1 MSNSSDFQWFAR
13 VPLVLASRCQVNQ
26 SPNPSQSRLQSPT
39 SLSQFCRVRPRYRAV
54 VEGRC
59 TVFLSPA
66 QWLHVR
72 CLAFRCKGRS
82 FASKPFLRT
91 GMAASPNQP
100 ISAGGD
106 LETMCNCLLPPLRVH
121 AIRERRR
128 GREQTSVV
136 YVKSVGWGGER
147 RGKEGKEGQEKWRGG
162 WLLDLGLLRRNVKRP
177 RVGQSRGPLVWLR
190 ALFLL
195 YLIPAI
201 DNLLI
206 ACSIC
211 PARIYICICAC
222 LYLDEIII
230 SLSPP
235 FSRCIFPFSFVLVIQ
250 LLSAHWKVSAI
261 LHAPSLPHD

>member
-1 MSNSSDFQWFAR
+1 MSNSSDFHWFAR

-26 SPNPSQSRLQSPT
+26 SIANPSQSRLQSPT

-82 FASKPFLRT
+82 FALQAFLRT

-106 LETMCNCLLPPLRVH
+106 LETIFNCLLPPLRVH
-121 AIRERRR
+121 AMRERRR
-128 GREQTSVV
+128 GREQTRVV
-136 YVKSVGWGGER
+136 YVKRRRER
-147 RGKEGKEGQEKWRGG
+147 KRKEGEEKWRGG
-162 WLLDLGLLRRNVKRP
+162 LLDLRRSVKRP

-195 YLIPAI
+195 YFIPAI
-201 DNLLI
+201 DNL
-206 ACSIC
+206 
-211 PARIYICICAC
+211 
-222 LYLDEIII
+222 
-230 SLSPP
+230 
-235 FSRCIFPFSFVLVIQ
+235 F
-250 LLSAHWKVSAI
+250 
-261 LHAPSLPHD
+261 

>member
-1 MSNSSDFQWFAR
+1 MSNSSDFQRFAH

-26 SPNPSQSRLQSPT
+26 SIANPSQSRLQSPT

-82 FASKPFLRT
+82 FALQTFLRT

-106 LETMCNCLLPPLRVH
+106 LETIFNCLLPPLRVH
-121 AIRERRR
+121 AMRERRR

-136 YVKSVGWGGER
+136 YVKSVGRGEKR
-147 RGKEGKEGQEKWRGG
+147 RKERKGKEGEEKWRSG
-162 WLLDLGLLRRNVKRP
+162 LLDLGLLRRSVKRP

-190 ALFLL
+190 ALF
-195 YLIPAI
+195 YF
-201 DNLLI
+201 
-206 ACSIC
+206 
-211 PARIYICICAC
+211 
-222 LYLDEIII
+222 I
-230 SLSPP
+230 SSLQST
-235 FSRCIFPFSFVLVIQ
+235 SF
-250 LLSAHWKVSAI
+250 
-261 LHAPSLPHD
+261 

>member
-147 RGKEGKEGQEKWRGG
+147 RGKEGKEGQEKWRGWVVAG
-162 WLLDLGLLRRNVKRP
+162 SGIAEEEREKTE
-177 RVGQSRGPLVWLR
+177 GGPITGPTRL
-190 ALFLL
+190 
-195 YLIPAI
+195 
-201 DNLLI
+201 
-206 ACSIC
+206 
-211 PARIYICICAC
+211 
-222 LYLDEIII
+222 
-230 SLSPP
+230 
-235 FSRCIFPFSFVLVIQ
+235 
-250 LLSAHWKVSAI
+250 
-261 LHAPSLPHD
+261 APSPVFTRVATLL